1 MAVLNNVC
9 LVETE
14 DSLYTFFFM
23 IDSML
28 SMHARTFFSFF
39 VKFWLSGSLAMD
51 HWTEQCEYTYCY
63 EGKLFKNNT

>member
-1 MAVLNNVC
+1 
-9 LVETE
+9 
-14 DSLYTFFFM
+14 M